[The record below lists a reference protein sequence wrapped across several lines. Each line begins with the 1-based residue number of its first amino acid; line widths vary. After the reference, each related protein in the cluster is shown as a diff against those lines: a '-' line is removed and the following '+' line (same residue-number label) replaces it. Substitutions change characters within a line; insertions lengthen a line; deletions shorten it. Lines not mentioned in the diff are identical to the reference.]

1 MSTGGKHGDN
11 MRSGGQLLVDALVA
25 NGVDMA
31 FCVPGESYLTAL
43 DALHDAPTIDLL
55 TCRQEGGAAMMADAY
70 GKLTGRPGIC
80 FVTRGPGAANA
91 AGGVHVGFQDSTPM
105 ILFVGQVGRSMR
117 DREAFQ
123 EIDYRRMFGQMAKW
137 VAEID
142 QAERVPEYVSHAF
155 HVAMSG
161 RPGPVV
167 LALPEDMLDD
177 RAPAVHLEPAHR
189 IQPAPAAAAM
199 ADLHQR
205 LKSAERP
212 LVVLGGNF
220 WTDQGIADIRA
231 FAEANHLPVACAFRY
246 QHLFDNT
253 HPNYAGDVGIGI
265 NPKLAARV
273 RDADLLIAV
282 GPRLGEMTTG
292 GYTLLDI
299 PMPKQALVHIHPG
312 AEELG
317 SVYRPAL
324 AINSGLDAF
333 AAAARALAPVHG
345 PKKPAWAEDTL
356 VAHADYLAWS
366 EPTEVPGPVNVGRI
380 IAKLGEILPA
390 DAIVTNGAGNF
401 AAFVHRFFRYREFGT
416 QLAPTSGS
424 MGYGVPAGIAAKRV
438 RPDRTVVAVCGDG
451 DFMMTG
457 QELATAAHHAIA
469 PIFLIV
475 NNGMYGT
482 IRMHQEKH
490 FPGRV
495 VATELTNPDFQMLA
509 RAYKAHAELVEK
521 TEDFEAAFDRALAS
535 GLPAVIELRVDRE
548 AITPTATLSGLR
560 AAAEKG

>member
-1 MSTGGKHGDN
+1 MTKGDN
-11 MRSGGQLLVDALVA
+11 LRSGGQLVVDSLLA
-25 NGVDMA
+25 NGADMA

-43 DALHDAPTIDLL
+43 DALHDAPGIDLV

-70 GKLTGRPGIC
+70 GKLTGKPGIC

-91 AGGVHVGFQDSTPM
+91 AGGVHVAFQDSTPM

-123 EIDYRRMFGQMAKW
+123 EIDYRRMMGQMAKW

-142 QAERVPEYVSHAF
+142 RAERVPEYVSRAF
-155 HVAMSG
+155 HVATSG

-177 RAPAVHLEPAHR
+177 RAPAVALRPARAAEPA
-189 IQPAPAAAAM
+189 PTPAAM
-199 ADLHQR
+199 AELRER
-205 LKSAERP
+205 LEKAERP
-212 LVVLGGNF
+212 LLVLGGNF
-220 WTDQGIADIRA
+220 WTDAGIRDIKA
-231 FAEANHLPVACAFRY
+231 FVEANHLPVGCAFRY
-246 QHLFDNT
+246 QHLFDNR
-253 HPNYAGDVGIGI
+253 HPNYAGDVGIAI

-273 RDADLLIAV
+273 NEADLLIAA
-282 GPRLGEMTTG
+282 GPRLGEMTTS
-292 GYTLLDI
+292 GYSLLDI
-299 PMPKQALVHIHPG
+299 PMPKQDLVHVYPG

-317 SVYRPAL
+317 SVYNPVL
-324 AINSGLDAF
+324 AINATMDAF
-333 AAAARALAPVHG
+333 AAAAAALEPVHG
-345 PKKPAWAEDTL
+345 PWAGGIDA
-356 VAHADYLAWS
+356 AHADYLAFS
-366 EPTEVPGPVNVGRI
+366 EPTQVPGPVNVGEI
-380 IAKLGEILPA
+380 VAKLGEILPD

-401 AAFVHRFFRYREFGT
+401 AAFVHRFFRYRRFGT

-424 MGYGVPAGIAAKRV
+424 MGYGVPSGIAAKRV
-438 RPDRTVVAVCGDG
+438 HPERTVVSFAGDG

-457 QELATAAHHAIA
+457 QELATAMHHGIA
-469 PIFLIV
+469 PVIIVV

-495 VATELTNPDFQMLA
+495 IATELMNPDFQLLA
-509 RAYKAHAELVEK
+509 QAYGAHGELVEK
-521 TEDFEAAFDRALAS
+521 TEDFQAAFERALAS
-535 GLPAVIELRVDRE
+535 GKPAIVELKVDPE

-560 AAAEKG
+560 EAAEKG